1 MSRTANVRQGV
12 GGTVV
17 GRGGGVEV
25 IVSSGVEDIIC
36 GGAGVVV
43 GQMRISRVTV
53 VEPGTQNLSNN

>member
-17 GRGGGVEV
+17 GRGGGV
-25 IVSSGVEDIIC
+25 D
-36 GGAGVVV
+36 V

-53 VEPGTQNLSNN
+53 VEPGTQNLSKKLKV